1 MSLQNYKMFLP
12 FYFIKIYH
20 NRKFSKNDIIFK
32 NYIIKNIITNQE
44 KIITISQ
51 KELIK
56 MLNLNT
62 YETTDEFMEK
72 FKIKHFTFY
81 IEAEDTCSGFFNILD
96 GFIKCNDKYKIL
108 ISNTFFEI
116 FTKQSIELKEYKLD
130 TLLKFSNTSISSL
143 YSFLQN
149 FLKDEKVKITLQ
161 QLKYIMDIDEN
172 KYERFFDFEK
182 LILKPSIKEIEKYTN
197 LKVSYTKLKQNNKKN
212 EKVIGILFNI
222 KDVLNEILDK
232 KVKKISILIQP
243 YCKNYDIIIKFI
255 KKELDKKTFNYIL
268 ENTQYAL
275 MHPKNNFE
283 LSLISAIKYNSY
295 KNEFY
300 KKVQSYL
307 DKYTIITYESILLK
321 SKTDFSNLFIKELN
335 KHDIDS
341 LSKVIPFLKNLF
353 DLFYNSVTLP
363 TSIKENRFYKDIFL
377 SLDKTNEFVFKESN
391 IIILGEYNGTLNS
404 KFCILVEK

>member
-1 MSLQNYKMFLP
+1 MNLKNYKIFLP
-12 FYFIKIYH
+12 FYHIKIYH

-32 NYIIKNIITNQE
+32 NYIIKNILTNQE
-44 KIITISQ
+44 QIITISQ
-51 KELIK
+51 KELTQILK
-56 MLNLNT
+56 LNT

-72 FKIKHFTFY
+72 FKIKHFIFH
-81 IEAEDTCSGFFNILD
+81 IETENTYDGFFNILD
-96 GFIKCNDKYKIL
+96 GFIKCNGNYKLL
-108 ISNTFFEI
+108 ISSTFFDI
-116 FTKQSIELKEYKLD
+116 FTKQETELKEYKLD
-130 TLLKFSNTSISSL
+130 DLLKFSSTSISSL

-161 QLKYIMDIDEN
+161 QLKYIMDINEN

-182 LILKPSIKEIEKYTN
+182 LILKPSIKEIEKYTT
-197 LKVSYTKLKQNNKKN
+197 LKVTYSKLKQNNQKN
-212 EKVIGILFNI
+212 EKVIGILFSI
-222 KDVLNEILDK
+222 KDISNEILDK
-232 KVKKISILIQP
+232 KLKKISKLIQA

-255 KKELDKKTFNYIL
+255 QKELDKKTFSYIL

-307 DKYTIITYESILLK
+307 DKYKIITYESILLK
-321 SKTDFSNLFIKELN
+321 NKTDFSNLFIKELN
-335 KHDIDS
+335 KHDIEQ

-353 DLFYNSVTLP
+353 DLFDNSVTLP
-363 TSIKENRFYKDIFL
+363 SSIKENRFYNDIFL
-377 SLDKTNEFVFKESN
+377 SLDKKNEFIFKESN
-391 IIILGEYNGTLNS
+391 IIILGEYNGSLNS
-404 KFCILVEK
+404 NFCILVKK